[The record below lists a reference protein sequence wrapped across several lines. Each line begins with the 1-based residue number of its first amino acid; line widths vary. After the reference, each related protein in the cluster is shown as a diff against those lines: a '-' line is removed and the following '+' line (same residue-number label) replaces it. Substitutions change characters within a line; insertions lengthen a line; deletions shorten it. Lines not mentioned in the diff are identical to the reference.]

1 MNKNAI
7 YEYPLSTFDRG
18 QLQHIKNTSRL
29 NPDVANQQETFSV
42 HANAATEF
50 YLRKQRFEDRLW
62 VKDY

>member
-7 YEYPLSTFDRG
+7 YEYPLSSFDRRT
-18 QLQHIKNTSRL
+18 LNRIEDVNRL